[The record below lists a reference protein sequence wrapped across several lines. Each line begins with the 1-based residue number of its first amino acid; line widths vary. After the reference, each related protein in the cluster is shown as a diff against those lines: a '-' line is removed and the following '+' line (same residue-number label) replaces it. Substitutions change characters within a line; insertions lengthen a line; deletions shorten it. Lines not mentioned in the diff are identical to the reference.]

1 VRCNGDSRASTA
13 IARSEATCSWAL
25 LDTYPPLSPSEIE
38 DIEARARRGE
48 EPTKL
53 ELARVE
59 RQSPIIDGEL
69 MMTCHRGQLFVKRYL
84 GVDLADV

>member
-1 VRCNGDSRASTA
+1 MS
-13 IARSEATCSWAL
+13 IAGLRRRLGALEATCGWTPV
-25 LDTYPPLSPSEIE
+25 DKYPPLTPAQIAEIE
-38 DIEARARRGE
+38 RRARHGE

-69 MMTCHRGQLFVKRYL
+69 LMTSYGGRLFMKRYL
-84 GVDLADV
+84 GIDLAQV

>member
-1 VRCNGDSRASTA
+1 MSIAGIRRRRRAFEETA
-13 IARSEATCSWAL
+13 NWIL
-25 LDTYPPLSPSEIE
+25 VGKHPPLTVSEIA
-38 DIEARARRGE
+38 DIERRARGGE

-69 MMTCHRGQLFVKRYL
+69 LMTAHRGQLFMKRYL
-84 GVDLADV
+84 GIDLAEV

>member
-1 VRCNGDSRASTA
+1 MFVAGLRRRLRALEETGTWILVDQYS
-13 IARSEATCSWAL
+13 
-25 LDTYPPLSPSEIE
+25 PLTGSEIA
-38 DIEARARRGE
+38 DIEMRARRGE

-69 MMTCHRGQLFVKRYL
+69 LMTAHRGQLFMKRYL
-84 GVDLADV
+84 GIDLAEV

>member
-1 VRCNGDSRASTA
+1 MLVGK
-13 IARSEATCSWAL
+13 
-25 LDTYPPLSPSEIE
+25 YPPLTRSEIV
-38 DIEARARRGE
+38 DIEMRARRGE

-69 MMTCHRGQLFVKRYL
+69 LMTAHRGQLFMKRYL
-84 GVDLADV
+84 GIDLAEV